1 MLTPKDISA
10 IKFDKVIVGGYDMGA
25 VDDFLDQVEKDYTA
39 LINENNLLKSKMRQL
54 VKKIEEY
61 RSMDDS
67 MRKALSSAQ
76 TMAAQI
82 VDKARQEA
90 GTIRAGAQKN
100 GDEILA
106 DYQSRI
112 AAEEKKLAMAKASVE
127 DFVSRMTTMYSQG
140 AEMLQTVVGKFA
152 ESEDLNIPEVKPV
165 SAAPTHFEPAPP
177 KTPVHVPEPEH
188 VRAPEPEPEP
198 EPETEPIPE

>member
-39 LINENNLLKSKMRQL
+39 LVNENNLLKSKMRQL

-106 DYQSRI
+106 DYQTRI
-112 AAEEKKLAMAKASVE
+112 AAEQKKLAMAKASVE
-127 DFVSRMTTMYSQG
+127 DFVSRMTTSFSPRWSCQQRRSTFLISPCVLSRSVICTRLP
-140 AEMLQTVVGKFA
+140 A
-152 ESEDLNIPEVKPV
+152 
-165 SAAPTHFEPAPP
+165 SAAPTGL
-177 KTPVHVPEPEH
+177 
-188 VRAPEPEPEP
+188 R
-198 EPETEPIPE
+198 